1 MDVIYPSDPAEPVP
15 LMLQVTSTK
24 ERGKWINQRAYYI
37 YGLLT
42 AGYAGAIMDWN
53 GTGPGAAPGGD
64 VFPEKRAARLLR
76 ARAGDWNLSGRLGVT
91 GHSKGSS
98 RAGKA
103 AFINEG
109 NWEADRGPYA
119 EQSDRFQVAL
129 LSAGQHAPEFLIEDG
144 FHKPVRQPSE
154 QLRRISTVTYV
165 TPDDPPV
172 FLSVGALDRPF
183 RVAQMKRLADQCK
196 KVGVEHRVVIQEG
209 MGHMY
214 NPKPQVIG
222 HIFDFFDRYL
232 KPRTQDGHAPVDQ
245 RELDRLANQVALTP
259 QSTGDTARSSV
270 EAKSYSG
277 VDAFA
282 IAALESIGAVVE
294 VEGTGS
300 EQFAVKVDL
309 RSGKVTDAE
318 LEHVKRLTRLRELRL
333 DGVPVTDDGLKHL
346 QGMTSLQRLD
356 LPNTRITDN
365 GLSYLR
371 ELKNLRAL
379 SIKDNRVTD
388 AGLRH
393 LQGLTQLEMLSLGP
407 NQISDIG
414 VKSLQDLTKLRY
426 LNLTDTQVTDS
437 VFEYLK
443 PLTSLRTL
451 RLRGTR
457 VTEKGVQDMKQMLP
471 DCNVSR

>member
-1 MDVIYPSDPAEPVP
+1 
-15 LMLQVTSTK
+15 
-24 ERGKWINQRAYYI
+24 
-37 YGLLT
+37 
-42 AGYAGAIMDWN
+42 MDWN

-109 NWEADRGPYA
+109 NWEADRGSYA

-144 FHKPVRQPSE
+144 FHKPVSQSTE
-154 QLRRISTVTYV
+154 QLRKVSTLTYV

-172 FLSVGALDRPF
+172 FLSVGELDRPF
-183 RVAQMKRLADQCK
+183 RVAQMKRLAAQCK
-196 KVGVEHRVVIQEG
+196 KVGVEHRIIIQKG

-214 NPKPQVIG
+214 NPRLQVIG
-222 HIFDFFDRYL
+222 HIYDFFDRYL
-232 KPRTQDGHAPVDQ
+232 RPRTRDGHAPADQ
-245 RELDRLANQVALTP
+245 EELDRLADQVAEPP
-259 QSTGDTARSSV
+259 QSTDDIARGSV

-277 VDAFA
+277 SDASV

-294 VEGTGS
+294 METTGS
-300 EQFAVKVDL
+300 QQYAVKVDL
-309 RSGKVTDAE
+309 RSGKGTDTE
-318 LEHVKRLTRLRELRL
+318 LKLVKRLPRLRELRL

-371 ELKNLRAL
+371 ELKDLSAL
-379 SIKDNRVTD
+379 SIKGNRVTD
-388 AGLRH
+388 AGLKH
-393 LQGLTQLEMLSLGP
+393 LQGLTNLEMLSLGP

-414 VKSLQDLTKLRY
+414 VKSLRNLTKLRY

-443 PLTSLRTL
+443 PLTNLRTL

-457 VTEKGVQDMKQMLP
+457 VTEEGVEDLKQALP
-471 DCNVSR
+471 DCRVSR